1 MLRVPKIV
9 VLRFC
14 VSYILLVS
22 FLDVEIYLFSYS
34 RVFSSSVR
42 TTSIFLSFCEYIA
55 GTRDFS
61 LLFRAGPLGIKTRRM
76 GGRQEQRKAKSVSIF
91 TIGDKK
97 ERARE

>member
-22 FLDVEIYLFSYS
+22 FLDVEMYLFSYS
-34 RVFSSSVR
+34 RVFSLSVR
-42 TTSIFLSFCEYIA
+42 TASVLSLSVSISQGR
-55 GTRDFS
+55 GTFPYC
-61 LLFRAGPLGIKTRRM
+61 FGPARSESKQG

-97 ERARE
+97 ERES